1 MKDTV
6 EYSLKLNHKKILYTR
21 GTDSRKAKEEFD
33 RKCKQK
39 GVGN

>member
-6 EYSLKLNHKKILYTR
+6 EYCLKYNHKKILYTR
-21 GTDSRKAKEEFD
+21 GTDIRKAKQDFD

-39 GVGN
+39 GVE

>member
-1 MKDTV
+1 MTDVV

-21 GTDSRKAKEEFD
+21 GTDSRKAKQEFD

-39 GVGN
+39 GVD